1 MSWPK
6 WVETTFAS
14 QDQWRG
20 MSLPLKVFMVILW
33 VIGLG
38 FLLYVPGLL
47 VLVVAWAGYKW
58 WRDNKRGAS

>member
-1 MSWPK
+1 
-6 WVETTFAS
+6 
-14 QDQWRG
+14 
-20 MSLPLKVFMVILW
+20 MSLPLKVIMVVLW

-47 VLVVAWAGYKW
+47 VLIVAWVGYKW